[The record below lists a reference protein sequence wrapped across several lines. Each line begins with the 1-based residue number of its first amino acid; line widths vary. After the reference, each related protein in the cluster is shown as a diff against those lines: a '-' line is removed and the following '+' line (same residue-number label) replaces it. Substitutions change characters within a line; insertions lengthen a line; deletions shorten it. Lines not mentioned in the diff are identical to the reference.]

1 MTDIRKAR
9 ILIMVTDGFEQRELD
24 VPLSELRKA
33 GAKVEVAAPDK
44 TREPGKIRG
53 WKGESDKAEW
63 GDNVTVDRKISEIK
77 VEDYDALVL
86 PGGVINPDK
95 LRLEP
100 KAVEVVKRFVES
112 GRIVAAICHGPWLLV
127 EAGVVR
133 GRNLTSYWSIRTD
146 VQNAGG
152 QWSDEEVV
160 TDKGII
166 TSRSPKD
173 LPAFVAKIIE
183 EISEGRHQ
191 QRSAA

>member
-1 MTDIRKAR
+1 
-9 ILIMVTDGFEQRELD
+9 
-24 VPLSELRKA
+24 
-33 GAKVEVAAPDK
+33 
-44 TREPGKIRG
+44 
-53 WKGESDKAEW
+53 EW

-100 KAVEVVKRFVES
+100 KAVEVVKRFVET

-127 EAGVVR
+127 EAGAVR